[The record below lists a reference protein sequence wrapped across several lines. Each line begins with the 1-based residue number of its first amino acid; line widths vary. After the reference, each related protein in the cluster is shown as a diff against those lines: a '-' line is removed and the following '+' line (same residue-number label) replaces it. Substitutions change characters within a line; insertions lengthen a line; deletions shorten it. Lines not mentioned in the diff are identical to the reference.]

1 MSTDFKLYVEDEKEL
16 YKNKTKEEK
25 QEILRDMVMMAI
37 DRGIKPA
44 ARYYKTSPKTVR
56 TWVNKYKEKGEDA
69 LKYKI

>member
-37 DRGIKPA
+37 D
-44 ARYYKTSPKTVR
+44 
-56 TWVNKYKEKGEDA
+56 N
-69 LKYKI
+69 